1 MHPPTDARTGYN
13 PSPVEHADRLLQ
25 FEVFSHLSDQQIRAI
40 ADRTAEI
47 TYPDGTTVFEEGDD
61 SREAYLVCEGMVKIE
76 RRTPYGSFTLA
87 ELGPGE
93 LFGESSFL
101 DGKARS
107 GCCQM
112 IAAGSLIPLNPT
124 ALEPLLSQDKRLT
137 MAIYWAFWK
146 SLSKKLRSTNDQLT
160 RFFSRTVPSAE
171 PNAGASG
178 SSDSVHI
185 GLDAKRS
192 LFREQK
198 LSPMEINFLASLS
211 QAEKLRAGEVL
222 FSEGMPGDHMYV
234 VLEGRMLISKQ
245 IPGAG
250 EEALAILERG
260 DYFGEMA
267 LIDRQP
273 RSADARAHDGAAV
286 VLGISREVLEGILDI
301 QRVSSLRL
309 LHLLCLL
316 ICKRLREIDNKLI
329 GWYIFDAGSGESLD
343 APEPIPRTP
352 TPSPSGG

>member
-1 MHPPTDARTGYN
+1 MEY
-13 PSPVEHADRLLQ
+13 ADRLLH
-25 FEVFSHLSDQQIRAI
+25 FEVLSHLSDQQIQSI

-47 TYPDGTTVFEEGDD
+47 TYPQDATIFEEGDN
-61 SREAYLVCEGMVKIE
+61 SREAYLVSEGAVKIE
-76 RRTPYGSFTLA
+76 RRTPYGAFTLA

-107 GCCQM
+107 GRGQM
-112 IAAGSLIPLNPT
+112 IEAGRLVPLSPV

-137 MAIYWAFWK
+137 MALYWAFWK

-160 RFFSRTVPSAE
+160 QFFSRGAASSA
-171 PNAGASG
+171 PNAGQRPMGDA
-178 SSDSVHI
+178 VHI
-185 GLDAKRS
+185 ALEAKRS
-192 LFREQK
+192 LFLEQK

-211 QAEKLRAGEVL
+211 KAQKLSAGENL
-222 FSEGMPGDHMYV
+222 FCEGMPGDHMYV
-234 VLEGRMLISKQ
+234 VLEGRVLISKQ

-273 RSADARAHDGAAV
+273 RSADARAHEGAAV

-309 LHLLCLL
+309 LHMLCML
-316 ICKRLREIDNKLI
+316 ITKRLREIDDKLI

-343 APEPIPRTP
+343 APEGGPRLP
-352 TPSPSGG
+352 DSPQR